1 MTLPPF
7 TSDLSEVLEKELTGI
22 VTSRDVA
29 LYDMMSY
36 HMGWQGAPGI
46 DDRPIPQPRTRGVLC
61 LLACKALV
69 GDYSSAVPAAAAVEL
84 VHSFTEVHD
93 DVQGGQPQR
102 DGRDALWWVWGPAQA
117 INAGDGLHALARLAL
132 FQLLDCGV
140 SPETVFKAVQLMDR
154 ASLEVCEGRFMDL
167 EAQERIDLS
176 VDSYMKMARS
186 KTGALFACAMQ
197 LGALIGGGDDGVVES
212 LGTCG
217 YELGLATQIREDI
230 VALWGNGSEEYV
242 PSAEVMNKKKL
253 FPAVYALENAKVS
266 DKRRMGDI
274 YFKRVLEP
282 DDVMALRQVI
292 EELGAKDAADQA
304 LRHHSDK
311 ALSALEKSPIGPEEK
326 GPLAET
332 IKSLLG

>member
-1 MTLPPF
+1 MTLPQF
-7 TSDLSEVLEKELTGI
+7 TADLSDVLEKELTGI
-22 VTSRDVA
+22 VTSRDVP

-36 HMGWQGAPGI
+36 HMGWRSAHGI
-46 DDRPIPQPRTRGVLC
+46 DDGPISRQRTRGVLC
-61 LLACKALV
+61 LLACRAV
-69 GDYSSAVPAAAAVEL
+69 GGDYSSAMPAAAAVEL

-117 INAGDGLHALARLAL
+117 INAGDGMHALARLAL
-132 FQLLDCGV
+132 FQLLDSGA
-140 SPETVFKAVQLMDR
+140 SPELVFTAVQLMDK

-176 VDSYMKMARS
+176 VESYMKMARS

-197 LGALIGGGDDGVVES
+197 LGALIGGGDEAAVES
-212 LGTCG
+212 LGRCG
-217 YELGLATQIREDI
+217 YELGLATLIRDDL

-242 PSAEVMNKKKL
+242 PSTEVMNKKKL
-253 FPAVYALENAKVS
+253 YPAVFALENADIS
-266 DKRRMGDI
+266 GKRRMGDI

-282 DDVMALRQVI
+282 DDVVALRQVI
-292 EELGAKDAADQA
+292 EEMGARDATEQA
-304 LRHHSDK
+304 LRHHGDE
-311 ALSALEKSPIGPEEK
+311 ALSALEGSPIGPEGK

-332 IKSLLG
+332 INSLLR

>member
-1 MTLPPF
+1 MTLPLF
-7 TSDLSEVLEKELTGI
+7 TSDLSDVLEKELTGI

-29 LYDMMSY
+29 LYDMMAY

-46 DDRPIPQPRTRGVLC
+46 DDSPIPQTRTRGVLC
-61 LLACKALV
+61 LLACKAMV
-69 GDYSSAVPAAAAVEL
+69 GDYSRAVPAAAAVEL

-176 VDSYMKMARS
+176 IDSYMKMARS

-197 LGALIGGGDDGVVES
+197 LGALISIFSVGIALTSHGM
-212 LGTCG
+212 
-217 YELGLATQIREDI
+217 GLIILAAGLTF
-230 VALWGNGSEEYV
+230 LL
-242 PSAEVMNKKKL
+242 PK
-253 FPAVYALENAKVS
+253 F
-266 DKRRMGDI
+266 RR
-274 YFKRVLEP
+274 L
-282 DDVMALRQVI
+282 
-292 EELGAKDAADQA
+292 
-304 LRHHSDK
+304 
-311 ALSALEKSPIGPEEK
+311 
-326 GPLAET
+326 
-332 IKSLLG
+332 